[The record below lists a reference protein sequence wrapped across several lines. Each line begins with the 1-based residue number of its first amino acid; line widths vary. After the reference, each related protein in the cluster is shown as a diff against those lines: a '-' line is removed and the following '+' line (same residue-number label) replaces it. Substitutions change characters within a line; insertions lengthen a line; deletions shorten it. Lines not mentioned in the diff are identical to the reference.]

1 MNYILQLIKV
11 RSKIKVE
18 KLQYFKEVIQM
29 IKRNRKTLIL
39 TSIITLLPILAGM
52 ILWNKLPNTMAI
64 HFGLCNDAN
73 MFSSKIVGVIGLPLI
88 LLIIHLFSAFVT
100 AKTPRKQNISEKM
113 YMLVLWLVP
122 CISIIISALIYS
134 YNIGINI

>member
-1 MNYILQLIKV
+1 MNDILQLIEV
-11 RSKIKVE
+11 RSKIKAE

-29 IKRNRKTLIL
+29 VNRKTLIL

-122 CISIIISALIYS
+122 CISIIISAIIYS

>member
-1 MNYILQLIKV
+1 MNDILQLIEV
-11 RSKIKVE
+11 RSKIKAE

-29 IKRNRKTLIL
+29 VNRKTLIL

-73 MFSSKIVGVIGLPLI
+73 MFSSKIVGVIDLPLI

-122 CISIIISALIYS
+122 CISIIISAIIYS

>member
-1 MNYILQLIKV
+1 MNDILQLIEV
-11 RSKIKVE
+11 RSKIKAE

-29 IKRNRKTLIL
+29 VNRKTLIL

-113 YMLVLWLVP
+113 YMFVLWIVP
-122 CISIIISALIYS
+122 CISIIISAIIYS

>member
-1 MNYILQLIKV
+1 MNDILQLIEV
-11 RSKIKVE
+11 RSKIKAE

-29 IKRNRKTLIL
+29 VNRKTLIL

-122 CISIIISALIYS
+122 CISIIISALIYL
-134 YNIGINI
+134 YNINI